1 MEEQIQPPTFG
12 RALVSWE
19 TWEYP
24 KHDRSPLW
32 YLIAGVI
39 AVLLILYAL
48 LTASFPFAVII
59 LMTGIIIFLSHLHEP
74 ERIMIHVTTNGIIMG
89 RHFYAYKEIRDFSV
103 VYNPPQAKLLYLDFT
118 GRLHPMTS
126 IPLEEVNPNEVR
138 EALLPYAIENLQRDE
153 ETLTDVLARIF
164 RI

>member
-1 MEEQIQPPTFG
+1 MESEEQQPTFG

-39 AVLLILYAL
+39 AVLLILFAL
-48 LTASFPFAVII
+48 FTGSFPFAVII
-59 LMTGIIIFLSHLHEP
+59 LMTGIIIFLSHLREP
-74 ERIMIHVTTNGIIMG
+74 ERIMVHITSNGVIIG
-89 RHFYAYKEIRDFSV
+89 HHFYAYKEIRDFSI
-103 VYNPPQAKLLYLDFT
+103 VYDLPQAKLLYLDFF
-118 GRLHPMTS
+118 GRLHPLMS

-138 EALLPYAIENLQRDE
+138 EALMPYAVENLQRDE